1 MCMWV
6 SSSVV
11 GLSSLRV
18 LGIVGALGDA
28 FQYTGLSLRP
38 SGVETA
44 VEEEAVGARK
54 RKGHGEAGADAA
66 NNKPRSLNP
75 HEREA
80 SRWAS
85 ICSHQRRRS
94 RCKECGGREHVPTPP
109 PSPRLI

>member
-1 MCMWV
+1 M
-6 SSSVV
+6 
-11 GLSSLRV
+11 
-18 LGIVGALGDA
+18 
-28 FQYTGLSLRP
+28 
-38 SGVETA
+38 
-44 VEEEAVGARK
+44 EEEAVGARK

-94 RCKECGGREHVPTPP
+94 RCKECGGSNEEADNSMPAGLEELEEAGV
-109 PSPRLI
+109 